1 MEHSFLQRLNS
12 KRAGIIPIIIVA
24 ATLTSKYNIECSFS
38 ALMLHCVS
46 ALTKIPFLI
55 RYVQCMV
62 LSPPTTPPGPSRA
75 KIGVHLYLLAAPAD
89 PQLPLCYGQTF
100 SFITEMNLREKYS
113 TLVSFKWDKFEMMV
127 TPGARKSP
135 LSRNSRV
142 FSHSDHHKGW
152 NILFFNVLTQ
162 SELGIIPIIIVAAT
176 LILKI

>member
-62 LSPPTTPPGPSRA
+62 LSPPTHPPALPGQKLVYIYTFLLLLLIHNYLCVTDRRFLSLQKWIYEKSIQLWLALNETNSKWWWRRA
-75 KIGVHLYLLAAPAD
+75 LENHHFQGTLESSATQITTKGGTY
-89 PQLPLCYGQTF
+89 F
-100 SFITEMNLREKYS
+100 SS
-113 TLVSFKWDKFEMMV
+113 TS
-127 TPGARKSP
+127 
-135 LSRNSRV
+135 
-142 FSHSDHHKGW
+142 
-152 NILFFNVLTQ
+152 
-162 SELGIIPIIIVAAT
+162 
-176 LILKI
+176 